1 MQRSANRRYLP
12 RRPGAVY
19 VFADR
24 AAAERWGTTSGGD
37 AGRDVVLNAVE
48 TAMSVHAA
56 KRAIP
61 NAIIAISDV
70 SGTRSP
76 QRLSGTGLGA
86 TASCIVVSCRL
97 EMDGETEIQVGLAGE
112 IRPKAFLVFDDTL
125 ETPSRAIDV
134 AT

>member
-76 QRLSGTGLGA
+76 S
-86 TASCIVVSCRL
+86 ASVRNGSRRHGFLHSCWLQTRN
-97 EMDGETEIQVGLAGE
+97 
-112 IRPKAFLVFDDTL
+112 
-125 ETPSRAIDV
+125 
-134 AT
+134 

>member
-1 MQRSANRRYLP
+1 LTHAAECKPAISAQAS
-12 RRPGAVY
+12 GAVY

-61 NAIIAISDV
+61 K
-70 SGTRSP
+70 P
-76 QRLSGTGLGA
+76 
-86 TASCIVVSCRL
+86 
-97 EMDGETEIQVGLAGE
+97 
-112 IRPKAFLVFDDTL
+112 
-125 ETPSRAIDV
+125 
-134 AT
+134 